1 MHSKVELQ
9 VGRIWQFRPMRNQKV
24 PNNPV
29 KCPKMTNKSDEDYIE
44 HGV

>member
-9 VGRIWQFRPMRNQKV
+9 V

-29 KCPKMTNKSDEDYIE
+29 KYQQMTNKSDEDYIE

>member
-9 VGRIWQFRPMRNQKV
+9 V